1 MVGFNTMYF
10 KNKIYLFRYFKIKKG
25 TLAKTTVDTII
36 TQKEVEGIVRKRKAV
51 TESSSVN
58 KIIIRVAFP

>member
-1 MVGFNTMYF
+1 MYF

-36 TQKEVEGIVRKRKAV
+36 IQKEVVGNARKK
-51 TESSSVN
+51 
-58 KIIIRVAFP
+58 